1 MREKDVNCPIQG
13 DWRSGLSCGASQG
26 AVAQRMGNCPINGS
40 KWDSLIGASSSTN
53 STMLKSGVGCGR
65 VAVSAGYPL
74 FDTLLVCDV
83 VLVALQRPAS
93 DLGKDRP
100 GENVVL
106 RARRESICL
115 RS

>member
-83 VLVALQRPAS
+83 VLAGEHEPLS
-93 DLGKDRP
+93 GLGKDRSGEEQMGQGRGP
-100 GENVVL
+100 GE
-106 RARRESICL
+106 RDQ
-115 RS
+115 